1 MYNKNNNFAKLRLS
15 VLTQDTMQRTNL
27 YSVILCLG
35 LGLASGATE
44 VETSPLSQGDCPV
57 GWIDGSV
64 VGMGCLHFNHTEDM
78 TMLEAAVSCQQGMDN
93 ATLVEILTSAVRLAS
108 GYDTDID

>member
-1 MYNKNNNFAKLRLS
+1 MNYNSTKLRLS
-15 VLTQDTMQRTNL
+15 DLTQYRELIYTPSF
-27 YSVILCLG
+27 SVWALVSCLEP
-35 LGLASGATE
+35 LRWR
-44 VETSPLSQGDCPV
+44 PLSQGDCPV

-93 ATLVEILTSAVRLAS
+93 ATLVEILTSAVSLLV
-108 GYDTDID
+108 ID